1 MRAMSTGR
9 RMWHQRARHVGAGL
23 GSRRGLTLVEL
34 LAAMIVLLVGVYAI
48 AALFPKLSRSISDEE
63 TRTSMSRATQR
74 LAEGYRSGEL
84 ELPDATAPHYTQVDA
99 VEPGSS
105 PDDPDSNLTGT
116 NPLNSRD
123 DFIEV
128 YGERVTVPAP
138 PTPGGYPCYVPKLG
152 LVDPSMVPVV
162 HSFREMKEAYRDPGA
177 NTTPRDGEFYLR
189 TDGQFLFNG
198 PGGGNNGAIVY
209 YDWVLPGGIIRR
221 ANGELVPNSGSYV
234 QAVASRGGRV
244 VPGSVRAYARYPWA
258 CSFGPPATIAGRV
271 CWVDATAGQS
281 IYFPA
286 TAAGTK
292 LRVDY
297 RVRREDLQAEGTSR
311 RAKIMFEDK
320 RVPSA
325 PPYQIDLNF
334 DGLSDEYPLVANAL
348 DGTDI
353 ADVWLLVVDL
363 TDGATWVWDDNSDGT
378 GAITEVDFS
387 RGKFWMNG
395 SVVTGASGTARA
407 GHPIRIYYRTA
418 DEHTIQVQKAPTEFV
433 EVDSLTH
440 PANAYL
446 PNWEH
451 RRFRIGTQA
460 AASGNYYYLCD
471 FPAYLEDQA
480 VEVDYT
486 YDAGDGQPTPVSNEV
501 HVISDLGDP
510 NLGFGFVLNHSN
522 VMGLYEVTGASA
534 RIVGW
539 WRTEDGRVSRF
550 DVANIMFPTSE
561 I

>member
-1 MRAMSTGR
+1 
-9 RMWHQRARHVGAGL
+9 MWHQRARHVGAGL

-320 RVPSA
+320 LVPSA

-363 TDGATWVWDDNSDGT
+363 TDGATWV
-378 GAITEVDFS
+378 
-387 RGKFWMNG
+387 
-395 SVVTGASGTARA
+395 
-407 GHPIRIYYRTA
+407 
-418 DEHTIQVQKAPTEFV
+418 
-433 EVDSLTH
+433 
-440 PANAYL
+440 
-446 PNWEH
+446 
-451 RRFRIGTQA
+451 
-460 AASGNYYYLCD
+460 
-471 FPAYLEDQA
+471 
-480 VEVDYT
+480 
-486 YDAGDGQPTPVSNEV
+486 
-501 HVISDLGDP
+501 
-510 NLGFGFVLNHSN
+510 
-522 VMGLYEVTGASA
+522 
-534 RIVGW
+534 
-539 WRTEDGRVSRF
+539 
-550 DVANIMFPTSE
+550 
-561 I
+561 